1 MKYIGKRDV
10 YEVFEWTGDIEDAP
24 ESYKEI
30 TEGEWSEMVKKNGG
44 KPEVVGDFIVQDSFG
59 YFSIVSKDEFNENF
73 EVIDDGFLRKL
84 KKLAVAF
91 DNRVGQYNDSM
102 YEGCTLYHFALMK
115 EFLNMEWKEQ
125 ELIE

>member
-73 EVIDDGFLRKL
+73 EVIDDEFLRKL
-84 KKLAVAF
+84 KKICVIYDKEHG
-91 DNRVGQYNDSM
+91 DNPVST
-102 YEGCTLYHFALMK
+102 YEGRSMLSFASG
-115 EFLNMEWKEQ
+115 
-125 ELIE
+125 